1 VFLLVNANNH
11 VQMKGKMLSLIVAGA
26 VLLLVGFVTKQT
38 SKTDFDSAKEM
49 VVMRQIAHSVL
60 LYSKDSTTQVSPINR
75 ISENEF
81 QIPFHSSFSF
91 KPDSLV
97 AIIDRIINH
106 NNLPSDY
113 IVQVTEPLSEKV
125 IFGYAILGSEQEN
138 IVPCIGRTQ
147 PSRPY
152 NILISFR
159 DKPFRAAT
167 WLIFGGGLLLAS
179 ALFIAFRRRKQ
190 EVVTEEVLE
199 TEQTEE
205 PIEPE
210 NSINNQPVNIGGYLF
225 FEQTQRLVFGSEQMN
240 LTSKEAKVLS
250 ILAAE
255 PNQIVDRNRIQKEVW
270 EDEGVIVGRSLD
282 VFISKLRKK
291 LDLDAA
297 VKIISIH
304 GKGYKLQINEV

>member
-1 VFLLVNANNH
+1 
-11 VQMKGKMLSLIVAGA
+11 MKGKMLSLIVAGA
-26 VLLLVGFVTKQT
+26 LLLLVGFVTKQT

-49 VVMRQIAHSVL
+49 VVMRQIAHSIL

-75 ISENEF
+75 ISSNEF
-81 QIPFHSSFSF
+81 QIPFRSSFSF

-97 AIIDRIINH
+97 VIIDRIINRNH
-106 NNLPSDY
+106 LPSDY
-113 IVQVTEPLSEKV
+113 IVQVTEPQSEKV

-138 IVPCIGRTQ
+138 IVPCSGRTQ

-167 WLIFGGGLLLAS
+167 WLILAGVLLLAS
-179 ALFIAFRRRKQ
+179 ALFISFRRKQ
-190 EVVTEEVLE
+190 EVVTEEMLE
-199 TEQTEE
+199 KEKREAPNE
-205 PIEPE
+205 PV
-210 NSINNQPVNIGGYLF
+210 NSDNNQPIHIGSYLF
-225 FEQTQRLVFGSEQMN
+225 YEQTQRLVFGGEEMN

-255 PNQIVDRNRIQKEVW
+255 PNQIIDRNRIQKEVW

-291 LDLDAA
+291 LEHDAA

-304 GKGYKLQINEV
+304 GKGYKLQISEV